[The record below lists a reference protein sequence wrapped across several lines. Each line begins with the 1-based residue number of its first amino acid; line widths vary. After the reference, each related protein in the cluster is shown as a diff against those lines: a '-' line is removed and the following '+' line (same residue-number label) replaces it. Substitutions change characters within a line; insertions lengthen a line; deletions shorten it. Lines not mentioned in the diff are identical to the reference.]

1 MRKFQV
7 TLNINRVDD
16 LMEKDAVREEITIYA
31 DANNLYE
38 ALYAAMYQVEQYVP
52 KEHSGVAIDSK
63 PTSVFPGREA
73 E

>member
-16 LMEKDAVREEITIYA
+16 LMEKDAVREEISIYA

-38 ALYAAMYQVEQYVP
+38 ALYAAMYQVEQYIP
-52 KEHSGVAIDSK
+52 KEYSGVAITSK
-63 PTSVFPGREA
+63 LTPIFTDMEVK
-73 E
+73 

>member
-7 TLNINRVDD
+7 TLNINRV
-16 LMEKDAVREEITIYA
+16 
-31 DANNLYE
+31 
-38 ALYAAMYQVEQYVP
+38 EQYVP
-52 KEHSGVAIDSK
+52 KEYSGVAIDSK